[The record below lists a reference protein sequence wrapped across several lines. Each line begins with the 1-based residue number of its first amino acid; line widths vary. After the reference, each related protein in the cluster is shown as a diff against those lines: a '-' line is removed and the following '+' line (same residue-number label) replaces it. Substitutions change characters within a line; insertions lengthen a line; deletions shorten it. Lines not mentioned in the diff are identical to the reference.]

1 MNDLLPDD
9 LTTDAL
15 VELTRLAREAQRRF
29 ASGRYLE
36 AMASLSAMDPLK
48 SMLVDQVSSRWYGA
62 AGNDEAGDQPHEG
75 GYL

>member
-1 MNDLLPDD
+1 MLPDE

-15 VELTRLAREAQRRF
+15 GELTRLAREAARRF

-36 AMASLSAMDPLK
+36 AMASLSAMDPLQ
-48 SMLVDQVSSRWYGA
+48 SLLVDQCSTRWA
-62 AGNDEAGDQPHEG
+62 STGDAPVAEPRHEG